1 MAKTT
6 KAPKEPKVQG
16 VVYYATG
23 RRKTSSARIFLKP
36 GSGKFVVNDVDLA
49 KFAQSDV
56 QRVLAASPFA
66 TTETV
71 GKYDVEAKVVGGGY
85 SSQIGA
91 IRHGVARA
99 LSTVDDSKLRPVL
112 KAAGML
118 TRDDRMV
125 ERKKYGR
132 HKARKRPQF
141 SKR

>member
-1 MAKTT
+1 MAK
-6 KAPKEPKVQG
+6 
-16 VVYYATG
+16 
-23 RRKTSSARIFLKP
+23 
-36 GSGKFVVNDVDLA
+36 N
-49 KFAQSDV
+49 AQSDV

-66 TTETV
+66 STETA
-71 GKYDVEAKVVGGGY
+71 GQYDVEAQVVGGGY

-99 LSTVDDSKLRPVL
+99 LATVDDKKHRPTL
-112 KAAGML
+112 KAGGYL

-125 ERKKYGR
+125 ERKKYGK

>member
-1 MAKTT
+1 MAKAAA
-6 KAPKEPKVQG
+6 KAAT
-16 VVYYATG
+16 VYYATG
-23 RRKTSSARIFLKP
+23 RRKTSAARIFLRP
-36 GSGKFVVNDVDLA
+36 GSGKFMVNGETLE

-56 QRVLAASPFA
+56 QRVLATSPFA

-71 GKYDVEAKVVGGGY
+71 NKFDVDAKVIGGGY

-91 IRHGVARA
+91 IKHGVARA
-99 LSTVDDSKLRPVL
+99 LATVEENKYRPTL

-125 ERKKYGR
+125 ERKKYGK